1 MSRRLL
7 EMTESLV
14 AEGCMVPLD
23 VAANLMKSGYIVEGM
38 EDRIDGFRVI
48 DDIVEEYENIYE

>member
-7 EMTESLV
+7 EMTETLV
-14 AEGCMVPLD
+14 SEGYMIPMD
-23 VAANLMKSGYIVEGM
+23 VAANLMGSGFIVEGM